1 MKNVAVTLSIVLLAA
16 IAFAQATFFSE
27 DIEVRVTNV
36 DVIVTGRD
44 GKPVTGLKKED
55 FEIYENGVKKEIS
68 NFLELRGGPNA
79 VLTTEAMPRPDVAAS
94 EQDIRRRDITIF
106 IDNSAIQ
113 PFRRN
118 EVLGQLDA
126 FVKQNVRGGDT
137 VAIASWMNSLKI
149 ELEPTSDPAAVEGV
163 IARLKSH
170 SNLDTLS
177 ASREGFYQRIAAIRR
192 AYADQG
198 ELPPWDEALNEA
210 RALAMQIA
218 HEMNRRQ
225 SALQSVIAWR
235 RGVDGRKVLVLVTSE
250 FDEYPAYQEF
260 AFLDSI
266 KDQFTNPSG
275 LAIVP
280 MSEAREYELRS
291 LVNDIV
297 TTANSAGVT
306 LYPIDTAG
314 KEAGVRNRDITSTR
328 VMTAQSPTPQT
339 LRAIAADTGGMA
351 MSGSDNW
358 KLAFDTISNDIQTY
372 YSIGYRSEGER
383 KDQMKNI
390 DVKLKGKKFSVRTR
404 RAVIERSITSEM
416 YDAVA
421 ANLFRP
427 SGTNDLAITA
437 AAGTSSPKDEES
449 VVVPL
454 TITIPIAKLTLV
466 PEGTDLTARYQIYA
480 AFVRKDGVVS
490 KVAQHPQVLRFPAE
504 SLKRRKDLTVKL
516 DVTADARTEAVS
528 IGVMDEL
535 SRVTGFTSVKFG
547 NVGT

>member
-1 MKNVAVTLSIVLLAA
+1 MKKNVALTLCAWFLSAIV
-16 IAFAQATFFSE
+16 FAQATFFSE
-27 DIEVRVTNV
+27 VIEVRVTNV

-55 FEIYENGVKKEIS
+55 FELYENGVKKEIS
-68 NFLELRGGPNA
+68 NFLELRGGP
-79 VLTTEAMPRPDVAAS
+79 EAAQAQETPQQVAAS

-118 EVLGQLDA
+118 EVLGQLEA
-126 FVKQNVRGGDT
+126 FVRQNVRRGDT
-137 VAIASWMNSLKI
+137 VGIATWMNSLKI
-149 ELEPTSDPAAVEGV
+149 ELEPTSDPAAVDGV
-163 IARLKSH
+163 IARLKSQ
-170 SNLDTLS
+170 SNLETLNT
-177 ASREGFYQRIAAIRR
+177 SREGFYQRIAAIRR

-198 ELPPWDEALNEA
+198 ELPPWEEGINEA
-210 RALAMQIA
+210 RALAMQIT

-266 KDQFTNPSG
+266 KDQFSNPRG

-291 LVNDIV
+291 LVNDVV

-339 LRAIAADTGGMA
+339 LRAIAADTGGVA

-390 DVKLKGKKFSVRTR
+390 EVKLKGKKATVRTR

-427 SGTNDLAITA
+427 SGTNDLAIRA
-437 AAGTSSPKDEES
+437 AAGNSAPKDAET

-454 TITIPIAKLTLV
+454 TITIPIEKLTLV
-466 PEGTDLTARYQIYA
+466 PEGSDLTARYQIYA
-480 AFVRKDGVVS
+480 AFVRKDGAVS

-516 DVTADARTEAVS
+516 DVTADARTESVS

-535 SRVTGFTSVKFG
+535 SRLTGFTSVKFG

>member
-1 MKNVAVTLSIVLLAA
+1 MKNVAVTLSIGLLAA

-27 DIEVRVTNV
+27 VIEVRVTNV

-44 GKPVTGLKKED
+44 GKPITGLKKED
-55 FEIYENGVKKEIS
+55 FEIFENGVKKEIS
-68 NFLELRGGPNA
+68 NFLELRGGPA
-79 VLTTEAMPRPDVAAS
+79 AALTSEAMPRPDVAAS

-126 FVKQNVRGGDT
+126 FVRQNVRGGDT

-198 ELPPWDEALNEA
+198 ELPPWDEAINEA
-210 RALAMQIA
+210 RALAMQIT

-314 KEAGVRNRDITSTR
+314 KDAGVRNRDITSTR

-390 DVKLKGKKFSVRTR
+390 DVKLKGKKFAVRTR

-437 AAGTSSPKDEES
+437 AAGTSSPKDAES